1 MSEISSI
8 DFSHYRPTPDSRR
21 FSIST
26 FAITGE
32 LSYAA
37 KPAGEFSARVD
48 VVKGAF
54 AKMIPFQAMDA
65 SVKIVDAGKKESG
78 TKVFSQTIV
87 GGKKDGEAKEKK
99 WTDLSVI
106 SPIEIPWVAEYAL
119 QRWSVGGPQKM
130 FFNFEDTQRVRT
142 AILYFRE
149 KSDASGIG
157 DAMAVLRVL
166 KPDETGSSETSSKP
180 NVSGGSV
187 KSRGG
192 PSSIAKTQKESRPGD
207 VLVTFRSGKIAG
219 FTISV
224 PIVGKLQF
232 VAV

>member
-1 MSEISSI
+1 MADSETSSPVPEI
-8 DFSHYRPTPDSRR
+8 NFSHYRPTPDSRR

-32 LSYAA
+32 LFYSA

-54 AKMIPFQAMDA
+54 AKMIPFQAMEA
-65 SVKIVDAGKKESG
+65 SVKIVDAGKHSHG
-78 TKVFSQTIV
+78 TKVFSQGTV
-87 GGKKDGEAKEKK
+87 GGKNDGESKVKK

-106 SPIEIPWVAEYAL
+106 APIEIPWVAEYAL
-119 QRWSVGGPQKM
+119 QRWSVGGPQEM

-149 KSDASGIG
+149 NSDASGIG

-166 KPDETGSSETSSKP
+166 KPDEM
-180 NVSGGSV
+180 SGPAL
-187 KSRGG
+187 SRESAGG
-192 PSSIAKTQKESRPGD
+192 RVLHSIAKTQKDARPGD
-207 VLVTFRSGKIAG
+207 VLVTFRGGKIAG